1 MVSSSGNDANFDPR
15 TWLKS
20 GDGLGGG
27 AGPDSKEGR
36 VGTSDEVAAPDEFA
50 AGQASFDPRTWGGDG
65 SPTGAEKATA
75 ATAALHQS
83 RRFGLALAGLL
94 ACGVMAGGL
103 LFWSSHAPVSDLP
116 AVTGSDVPPAAGS
129 ESSNSAPQP
138 QTSGESLR
146 TLKLASSQDVA
157 SSLRAAGI
165 DADMAEKASALV
177 REAIAPGTELDLE
190 FALGEGERLLWLAA
204 MRPDGSGTRI
214 TASVAGL
221 RAQPLAVAVKRKV
234 TVVRGE
240 LDTDSFYSSAVSAG
254 VVDSLISDF
263 ANAFAFDFDLQR
275 EVSPGDIFE
284 VAFAEKVNAR
294 GERVGRP
301 ELLYVSLATEAKSK
315 ELYRFA
321 PPGQTKPG
329 WFDANGVSTVKAF
342 MRTPIDGAR
351 ITSKFGMRFHPVLKY
366 NRLHGGTDFAAPVG
380 TPIYA
385 AAQGRIISAS
395 PSRCAGNMVI
405 IAHESGYE
413 TRYFHL
419 SRYAEGARAGQ
430 QVAQGTTI
438 GYVGNTGTCTTGP
451 HLHYEVHI
459 QGKKVDPLSI
469 DTGKSERLEGN
480 ALKAFF
486 ETRDAI
492 DVARAD
498 AAT

>member
-20 GDGLGGG
+20 GD
-27 AGPDSKEGR
+27 DSQSFSSEGR
-36 VGTSDEVAAPDEFA
+36 EPKRERVDGPAHAASED
-50 AGQASFDPRTWGGDG
+50 ASFDPRTWASGR
-65 SPTGAEKATA
+65 SAESGAEGVSDPAPPKSARRKTFGMA
-75 ATAALHQS
+75 IAGILGVALVAGGIVFWGGSGQDEEPAVIRNANGAS
-83 RRFGLALAGLL
+83 VVALAPVPR
-94 ACGVMAGGL
+94 A
-103 LFWSSHAPVSDLP
+103 APRQ
-116 AVTGSDVPPAAGS
+116 
-129 ESSNSAPQP
+129 SA
-138 QTSGESLR
+138 SGESLR
-146 TLKLASSQDVA
+146 SLKLASSGDIAA
-157 SSLRAAGI
+157 SLETAGI
-165 DADMAEKASALV
+165 EAAMAEKAAALV

-190 FALGEGERLLWLAA
+190 FALGDGERLLWLAA
-204 MRPDGSGTRI
+204 RRPDGSGIRVN
-214 TASVAGL
+214 ASAAGL
-221 RAQPLAVAVKRKV
+221 RPQPLAAATQRKV

-240 LDTDSFYSSAVSAG
+240 LDADSFYTSAVSAG

-263 ANAFAFDFDLQR
+263 ANAFTFDFNLQT

-284 VAFAEKVNAR
+284 VAFAENVNAR

-315 ELYRFA
+315 ELYRFTA
-321 PPGQTKPG
+321 PGDGKPG

-351 ITSKFGMRFHPVLKY
+351 ITSRFGMRFHPVLKY

-385 AAQGRIISAS
+385 AAAGTITSAS

-405 IAHESGYE
+405 MAHENGYA

-419 SRYAEGARAGQ
+419 SRYAEGIRAGQ
-430 QVAQGTTI
+430 QVPQGTTI

-459 QGKKVDPLSI
+459 KGEKVDPQSI
-469 DTGKSERLEGN
+469 DTGRSERLGGA

-492 DVARAD
+492 DAARAE